1 MLAKN
6 TDEVVRY
13 LDAIIAEAIE
23 ERSRRGFFA
32 ALYRQITLKVK
43 LGIKHGFFDDAARME
58 EFTTQFANR
67 YFRAWDDYQQNIK
80 STRIWQMTFD
90 AVQQPELLIV
100 QHLLLAINAHIN
112 LDLGIVAAELCPGDK
127 LQTLQDDFN
136 KINAILGDV
145 LEPAQFVI
153 GKLSPLI
160 DILDKLGGRKDEFVL
175 NFSIRKAR
183 QEAWNNAKILAYQ
196 TPDFQKSII
205 KLIDSKVAFL
215 GRTIINPG
223 YTSDKA
229 VNLIKKSE
237 SDDIVAITNA
247 LNSIV
252 S

>member
-1 MLAKN
+1 MLANN
-6 TDEVVRY
+6 TDEVIQY
-13 LDAIIAEAIE
+13 LNAIIAEAIQ

-43 LGIKHGFFDDAARME
+43 IGIKHGLFDDAARME

-67 YFRAWDDYQQNIK
+67 YFRALDDYQQNVK

-90 AVQQPELLIV
+90 AVQKPELLIL

-160 DILDKLGGRKDEFVL
+160 EILDKLGGRKDELIL

-196 TPDFQKSII
+196 TPDLQKSII

-215 GRTIINPG
+215 GRTITNPG
-223 YTSDKA
+223 RTVDKA
-229 VNLIKKSE
+229 INLIKTSE

>member
-6 TDEVVRY
+6 TDEVIQN

-43 LGIKHGFFDDAARME
+43 IGIKHGFFDDAARME

-67 YFRAWDDYQQNIK
+67 YFRALDDYQKNIK
-80 STRIWQMTFD
+80 STRIWHLTFD
-90 AVQQPELLIV
+90 TVQQPELLIL

-145 LEPAQFVI
+145 LEPAQFII

-160 DILDKLGGRKDEFVL
+160 EILDKLGGGKDEFIL

-196 TPDFQKSII
+196 TPDFQKAII
-205 KLIDSKVAFL
+205 KVIDSKVVLL
-215 GRTIINPG
+215 GRTITNPG
-223 YTSDKA
+223 HTFEKA
-229 VNLIKKSE
+229 IKLIKTSE